1 MLDDVLL
8 YLLNPGL
15 GTLKQLP
22 KIKAKSEQVA
32 NDYIDNQ
39 AKTMYAAEKYD
50 KAIKNY
56 GLEDYSIQDIVTELH
71 NLGYITDA
79 EYAKAADSF
88 TGMLDSNNTA
98 YGQYMRDIT
107 SGRKEYNVWDSL
119 AATWGDSII
128 PNGGGL
134 TWHTRAL
141 FGDDKEGQELLN
153 KITANLDKIQ
163 GDPNNFYNYLSR
175 ISEGG
180 DLAPSANIAGVAAPN
195 YMDTSFANYQ
205 REVDPVKLWTGQEL
219 ADLHNI
225 DYNPDN
231 YYDLIKRGTVAE
243 VDRANF
249 ESALMNEASMI
260 NDTANV
266 TSYLDNIRNT
276 KAEAISTGATA
287 GAQAAAEV
295 LSNKEAINNYA
306 QNQAA
311 VADARYGAVEKALL
325 ADANAKVSAREYFN
339 NLANTLGQDILTL
352 YANDTDRFGQDML
365 SNAEFYT
372 ADEALRGQRI
382 RSNADMW
389 AAQATANSAIN
400 ASRVQADAT
409 TNEYAWVFNAM
420 LNKHDGNFNNAKRD
434 FQRYMN
440 SRYTGYTN
448 YMDLYENVANR

>member
-1 MLDDVLL
+1 MANKNKAQPLTYMLGPQLL
-8 YLLNPGL
+8 SDPVNMGITFESGKNALDGVHTYENYQKA
-15 GTLKQLP
+15 LK
-22 KIKAKSEQVA
+22 A
-32 NDYIDNQ
+32 
-39 AKTMYAAEKYD
+39 
-50 KAIKNY
+50 Y
-56 GLEDYSIQDIVTELH
+56 GLEDYTLEDVVTELH

-79 EYAKAADSF
+79 EYAQAEDSF
-88 TGMLDSNNTA
+88 RGYIDSQNSK
-98 YGQYMRDIT
+98 YGKYLSDVIT
-107 SGRKEYNVWDSL
+107 DKKDYNFWDAL
-119 AATWGDSII
+119 AATWGDGII

-134 TWHTRAL
+134 TYVARN
-141 FGDDKEGQELLN
+141 FFNDDKEGRELLT
-153 KITANLDKIQ
+153 KITNNLGKLST
-163 GDPNNFYNYLSR
+163 DPNNFYNYLTR

-180 DLAPSANIAGVAAPN
+180 DLAPSASIAGVAAPN

-295 LSNKEAINNYA
+295 LSNKEAINSYA

-311 VADARYGAVEKALL
+311 VADARYGAVENALL

-420 LNKHDGNFNNAKRD
+420 LNKYDGDFNSAKRD